1 MPTTSFTQVPPDVA
15 NVVLRCLRMVAV
27 ASRGLAESESEL
39 LAAAASV
46 LRVKVPHGE
55 LEPIE
60 PAAAGEVLADDAH
73 RTRLIEVMMLM
84 ALMDQTI
91 DPEELAVID
100 RFAKA
105 WSIDE
110 PRLKN
115 LHQFI
120 DGHHMRMKLDLLRRG
135 FFGTRVVKE
144 AWEKAG
150 LKGVWKAIA
159 PRFGMAT
166 DPDLAWKYKQLGLLP
181 EGTLGRTYWE
191 HCTERRFA
199 MPGESHGFEW
209 QVVHDIGHILGD
221 HGTDPTGEIEQA
233 AFEAGFMRRDP
244 FFLIFSVTMMFHL
257 GVPVLGDDYLGLHTG
272 AFDARRAARAY
283 ERGLATKVDITEWD
297 FWPHVA
303 RPLDEVRAELGIP
316 PRAPLIDDER
326 DDR

>member
-1 MPTTSFTQVPPDVA
+1 MPTTSITQVSPEIA
-15 NVVLRCLRMVAV
+15 NVVLRSLRMVAV
-27 ASRGLAESESEL
+27 ASRGLADSETEL

-46 LRVKVPHGE
+46 LKVEAPKGE

-60 PAAAGEVLADDAH
+60 PAAAGEVLADEAQ

-91 DPEELAVID
+91 DEEELAVID

-115 LHQFI
+115 MHQFI
-120 DGHHMRMKLDLLRRG
+120 DGHHMRMRFDLLRRG
-135 FFGTRVVKE
+135 FLGKRVIGE

-150 LKGVWKAIA
+150 FKGVWKAIA
-159 PRFGMAT
+159 PRFGLAT
-166 DPDLAWKYKQLGLLP
+166 DAELAWKYKQLGLLP
-181 EGTLGRTYWE
+181 AGTLGRTYWE
-191 HCTERRFA
+191 HLTERKFS
-199 MPGESHGFEW
+199 MPGEPHGFEW

-233 AFEAGFMRRDP
+233 AFEAGYMRRDP
-244 FFLIFSVTMMFHL
+244 FYLIFSVTMMFHL
-257 GVPVLGDDYLGLHTG
+257 GVSLGDDYLGLHTG
-272 AFDARRAARAY
+272 AFDPRRAARAY

-303 RPLDEVRAELGIP
+303 RPLEEVRAELGIP
-316 PRAPLIDDER
+316 PR
-326 DDR
+326 